1 MSRRRAHRFLNLG
14 ICQRG
19 LPPVRA
25 PGRVAV
31 PAPSAQ
37 TLTIGELGLEV
48 VHQSAQ
54 SPAFL
59 GFGAARLW
67 YPFVVHG
74 SSTLDRAKTARLRGV
89 VALLA
94 G

>member
-48 VHQSAQ
+48 VHQRTVACVPRIRSGSA
-54 SPAFL
+54 
-59 GFGAARLW
+59 W